1 MAGYFV
7 IGMLAAFGAFCALW
21 ALTGLLLPRHPGKLV
36 ILQGTPAQKEAALRR
51 YRWLEGLGL
60 VRGPV
65 IFIDTWEE
73 LTSLLEQERNGF
85 DRA

>member
-7 IGMLAAFGAFCALW
+7 VGTLAAFGAFCALW
-21 ALTGLLLPRHPGKLV
+21 ALVGLFLPRPCGTLV
-36 ILQGTPAQKEAALRR
+36 VVPSTPSQKDAALRR

-73 LTSLLEQERNGF
+73 LASLTEQERNGF
-85 DRA
+85 D